1 MKIIERP
8 VYLERISHYLHRDTI
23 IILTGQRRVGKSYLL
38 RSLRDKLEAEET
50 NNVIFIDKEKKE
62 YDPISSYRELN
73 AYIDE
78 RRKEGANNYILI
90 DEIQDIEGFERSLRA
105 YYEEEDIELIVT
117 GSNSEMLS
125 SELST
130 IIGGRYKEIYIQSLS
145 YSEFLSF
152 HNLED
157 SEDSLMKYLRFGGL
171 PGLIRTGFYV
181 DEVLEYQND
190 VLNTVLIKDIIM
202 RHNIRNAPFL
212 QNLIKYLSDNDG
224 KLISAT
230 NIARYMKSGE
240 NAVSPGL
247 ILDYMSY
254 MAEAYIVKKVDRFD
268 IHGKKLFENNNK
280 YYFQD
285 IGIRNA
291 LVTGVRSFDIEK
303 VVENA
308 VYNQLLFL
316 GFNVTIGQLRDKEI
330 DFVATR
336 NGYGPIYIQ
345 AAYIIG
351 SEETYNREFGNLKAI
366 KDNHPKYVISM
377 TPLMDGTDDGG
388 IRHISL
394 RRFLNSTENFL

>member
-145 YSEFLSF
+145 YSEFLIF

-171 PGLIRTGFYV
+171 PGLVRTGFYE
-181 DEVLEYQND
+181 DDALEYQND
-190 VLNTVLIKDIIM
+190 VLNTVLMKDIIM

-230 NIARYMKSGE
+230 NIARYMKSGA

-247 ILDYMSY
+247 ILDYISY
-254 MAEAYIVKKVDRFD
+254 LVEAYIVKQVERFD

-345 AAYIIG
+345 VAYIIG

-394 RRFLNSTENFL
+394 RHFLNSTENFL

>member
-50 NNVIFIDKEKKE
+50 NNVVFIDKEKKE

-171 PGLIRTGFYV
+171 PGLIRTGFYE
-181 DEVLEYQND
+181 DDVLEYQND
-190 VLNTVLIKDIIM
+190 VLNTALIKDIIM

-345 AAYIIG
+345 VAYIIG